1 MVGRGGFEPPPYGS
15 KVETSCTARKAA
27 GTARFLHADPANLKK
42 WGLQAGVDYV
52 GSNALLFG
60 ARPVAGLDYRALE
73 ENDWRGRVSVKAG
86 LSFGRHEPQPRGIT
100 VLLEYYDGPSPF
112 GQFYH
117 DVVFYYGVALQF
129 HH

>member
-1 MVGRGGFEPPPYGS
+1 M
-15 KVETSCTARKAA
+15 
-27 GTARFLHADPANLKK
+27 
-42 WGLQAGVDYV
+42 DYV
-52 GSNALLFG
+52 GSNAVLFG

-100 VLLEYYDGPSPF
+100 VLLEYYDGPAPF

-117 DVVFYYGVALQF
+117 DVVSYYGVALQF